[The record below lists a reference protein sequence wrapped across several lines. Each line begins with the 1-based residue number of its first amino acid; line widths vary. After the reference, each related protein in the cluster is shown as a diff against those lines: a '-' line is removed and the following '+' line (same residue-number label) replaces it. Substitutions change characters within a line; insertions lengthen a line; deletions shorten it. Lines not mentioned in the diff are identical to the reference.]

1 MCKILDTLA
10 FNALMVFL
18 MIGGFVNSV
27 VAILTT
33 CLIGAFGMTGNIL
46 GVAYFGYKS
55 YKAWKEGK

>member
-1 MCKILDTLA
+1 
-10 FNALMVFL
+10 MVFL

-27 VAILTT
+27 VAIPKTY
-33 CLIGAFGMTGNIL
+33 LIGVFGMTGNIL